1 MLSSAEWAIVLLSLR
16 VALVATAVSLPF
28 AVLLGYALAR
38 RRIPAPFAVEVLLQL
53 PLVLPPVVTGLLL
66 LYAIGPQSPVGRIF
80 ERVGMPLAFH
90 WTGAAIAAAVMA
102 FPLML
107 QTIRAAFE
115 QIDPD
120 VEHAGLVSGA
130 SRWGVL
136 RYITLPIAARG
147 IAAGVV
153 LGFARAVG
161 EFGAT
166 IMFAGNIPDSTR
178 TLPLAIYTAFNV
190 VDGGTRVFR
199 LALAAMALS
208 VGSLCVHALLVRRL
222 YRVDSDGTTL

>member
-1 MLSSAEWAIVLLSLR
+1 MTPDEWSVVFLSLR
-16 VALVATAVSLPF
+16 VALVAIVVSFPF
-28 AVLLGYALAR
+28 AVLLGYGLAR
-38 RRIPAPFAVEVLLQL
+38 RRIPAPFFVEVLLQL

-66 LYAIGPQSPVGRIF
+66 LEMLGPQSALGRLL
-80 ERVGMPLAFH
+80 ERAGMPLAFH
-90 WTGAAIAAAVMA
+90 WTGAAVAAAVMA

-120 VEHAGLVSGA
+120 IEHSGLVSGA
-130 SRWGVL
+130 TRWGVL

-147 IAAGVV
+147 LAAGLV

-166 IMFAGNIPDSTR
+166 IMFAGNIPGSTR

-190 VDGGTRVFR
+190 VDGDSRVLRF
-199 LALAAMALS
+199 ALAAIALS
-208 VGSLCVHALLVRRL
+208 VGSLCIHALLARRL
-222 YRVDSDGTTL
+222 YRVDEDGTTL